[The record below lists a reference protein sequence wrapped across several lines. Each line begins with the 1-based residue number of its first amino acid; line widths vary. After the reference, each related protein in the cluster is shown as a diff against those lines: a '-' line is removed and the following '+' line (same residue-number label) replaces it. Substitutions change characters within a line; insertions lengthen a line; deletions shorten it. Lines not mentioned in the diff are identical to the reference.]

1 MIQFLSTV
9 LSFIGLVV
17 VIGALIMRRQPS
29 KYARIMSRWTLGQAG
44 LQKRS
49 VDSEAGAQVVWQAGR
64 GQVVVLLHGEG
75 DQAGI
80 WAKTLTEF
88 PRSQYHLLVPDLA
101 GHGES
106 EPAAGPLPMTTMLAG
121 LKAVLAPYSSVILV
135 GHSMSAW
142 MAMLYA
148 GENPGQVSRVVAV
161 NGGPLRGLR
170 TDVRLLPQDRVEAR
184 KLVDAMRDPG
194 SERMADYLLDDM
206 VRAGVSGPLARVLT
220 AQRDAKE
227 VVLENHLGAFPVEVD
242 LVWGESDQLMPVE
255 FAEQL
260 KAELPQARLTRIP
273 KCGHVPHQERP
284 EEFARVLAKVLD
296 RTA

>member
-17 VIGALIMRRQPS
+17 VIVALILRRQPS
-29 KYARIMSRWTLGQAG
+29 KYAQTMSRWTLGQAG

-49 VDSEAGAQVVWQAGR
+49 VDSGEGAQVVWQAGR

-80 WAKTLTEF
+80 WAKALTEF
-88 PRSQYHLLVPDLA
+88 PRSQYQLLIPDLA

-106 EPAAGPLPMTTMLAG
+106 APVSGPLSMATMLAG
-121 LKAVLAPYSSVILV
+121 LKAVLAPHGSVILV

-142 MAMLYA
+142 LAMLYA

-170 TDVRLLPQDRVEAR
+170 TDVRLLPQDRAEAR
-184 KLVDAMRDPG
+184 RLMEAMRDPG
-194 SERMADYLLDDM
+194 SERIADYVLDDL
-206 VRAGVSGPLARVLT
+206 VRSGVRGPLARVLT
-220 AQRDAKE
+220 AQRDSRE
-227 VVLENHLGAFPVEVD
+227 VVLESHLAAFPVEVD
-242 LVWGESDQLMPVE
+242 LIWGESDQLMPLA

-260 KAELPQARLTRIP
+260 KAELPGARLTTIP

-284 EEFARVLAKVLD
+284 QEFARVLAKVLA

>member
-17 VIGALIMRRQPS
+17 ILGALILRRQPS
-29 KYARIMSRWTLGQAG
+29 KYARMMSRWALGQAG

-49 VDSEAGAQVVWQAGR
+49 VDSAAGTQIVWQAGR

-75 DQAGI
+75 DQAGV
-80 WAKTLTEF
+80 WAKALAEF
-88 PRSQYHLLVPDLA
+88 PRSQYHLLIPDLA

-106 EPAAGPLPMTTMLAG
+106 EPTSGPLDMATMLDG
-121 LKAVLAPYSSVILV
+121 LTGMLEPYSSVILV

-142 MAMLYA
+142 LAMLYA
-148 GENPGQVSRVVAV
+148 GEHPVQVSRVLAV

-170 TDVRLLPQDRVEAR
+170 TDVRLLPQDRAEAR
-184 KLVDAMRDPG
+184 KLIDAMRDP
-194 SERMADYLLDDM
+194 SSPHVADYVLDDL
-206 VRAGVSGPLARVLT
+206 VRSGVRGPLARVLT
-220 AQRDAKE
+220 AQRESKE
-227 VVLENHLGAFPVEVD
+227 VLLERHLSDFPVEVD
-242 LVWGESDQLMPVE
+242 LIWGESDQLIPLS

-260 KAELPQARLTRIP
+260 KSELPVARLTKIP

-284 EEFARVLAKVLD
+284 EEFARVLSKVLD